1 MRILSFAIVTI
12 ITGGILSQCTSH
24 HRSHAV
30 KGEQRLVHVN
40 EAENRDVLALAM
52 VDTQAPSTRAAG
64 AVDIVGLGVSLA
76 TQGVK
81 RLINSDKTNYT
92 AEYKGG
98 ANELLFYSTIST
110 KEDGVLD
117 LNGIQ
122 FSSFDFVRKVGK
134 GKKVKSDTAL
144 VVRFELDQQYPYE
157 IINNSIFRL
166 KMTKL
171 RLDYARAKIPLKR
184 WYAPWTWF
192 SKKEENINLEFEIVI
207 KATWFSKDGV
217 FYDNVTI
224 GRFSKS
230 VNDLPIDSVKQKIWL
245 DTCRTSP
252 LRYQNR
258 RLTGYSMLVPRSFS
272 SIIKNKSRGNNKIEY
287 DASFGQGMYSIEVKV
302 KEAAKQSFAMKELFE
317 SSDQIIN
324 SYKYK
329 K

>member
-134 GKKVKSDTAL
+134 GKK
-144 VVRFELDQQYPYE
+144 
-157 IINNSIFRL
+157 
-166 KMTKL
+166 
-171 RLDYARAKIPLKR
+171 
-184 WYAPWTWF
+184 
-192 SKKEENINLEFEIVI
+192 
-207 KATWFSKDGV
+207 
-217 FYDNVTI
+217 
-224 GRFSKS
+224 
-230 VNDLPIDSVKQKIWL
+230 
-245 DTCRTSP
+245 
-252 LRYQNR
+252 
-258 RLTGYSMLVPRSFS
+258 
-272 SIIKNKSRGNNKIEY
+272 
-287 DASFGQGMYSIEVKV
+287 
-302 KEAAKQSFAMKELFE
+302 
-317 SSDQIIN
+317 
-324 SYKYK
+324 
-329 K
+329 